1 LLQAVQ
7 ELQIGGTRRRPAVLI
22 ARFVLAD
29 PRSGV
34 IRNETVDRTAAPL
47 RRSVVEALRQSIVLG
62 RLTPGARL
70 IERELIEMMG
80 VSRTVVREALRQL
93 EAEGLIDVVAN
104 KGAIV
109 RNLSRAEAKD
119 LYAIRAVLEGLAARL
134 FAERADKAMRDDL
147 AANLA
152 VTAKAYDDGD
162 PANIVEAKNAFY
174 ATLFA
179 GAGSETLSEMIDAL
193 QARVWRW
200 RVLGVAH
207 PQRSGG
213 RSAEAVR
220 HLEAL
225 VAAIDAGDQAA
236 AERIARAEVMN
247 AASEALRLI
256 GEDGPPDQTR

>member
-1 LLQAVQ
+1 
-7 ELQIGGTRRRPAVLI
+7 
-22 ARFVLAD
+22 
-29 PRSGV
+29 
-34 IRNETVDRTAAPL
+34 
-47 RRSVVEALRQSIVLG
+47 VVEALRQSIVLG
-62 RLTPGARL
+62 RLMPGSRL

-93 EAEGLIDVVAN
+93 EAEGLIDVVAK

-134 FAERADKAMRDDL
+134 FAERADKATRDDL

-179 GAGSETLSEMIDAL
+179 GASSETLSEMIDAL

-207 PQRSGG
+207 PQRSGN

-220 HLEAL
+220 DLEAL
-225 VAAIDAGDQAA
+225 VAAIGAGDQAA

-247 AASEALRLI
+247 AANEALRLI
-256 GEDGPPDQTR
+256 GEDAPANPAQSPDMT

>member
-1 LLQAVQ
+1 M
-7 ELQIGGTRRRPAVLI
+7 
-22 ARFVLAD
+22 
-29 PRSGV
+29 
-34 IRNETVDRTAAPL
+34 
-47 RRSVVEALRQSIVLG
+47 VEALRQSIVLG
-62 RLTPGARL
+62 RLVPGSRL

-134 FAERADKAMRDDL
+134 FAERADEATRDDL

-152 VTAKAYDDGD
+152 VTARAYDDGD
-162 PANIVEAKNAFY
+162 PATIVEAKNAFY

-179 GAGSETLSEMIDAL
+179 GAGSETLSAMIDAL

-220 HLEAL
+220 DLEAM

-236 AERIARAEVMN
+236 AERIARAEVVN
-247 AASEALRLI
+247 AANEALRLI
-256 GEDGPPDQTR
+256 GEDEPPDQTR